1 LVRVKICGVMEPAH
15 AVVAGDSG
23 ADFIGMVFAPTR
35 RRVTLEQAREIVAA
49 VRDIDPR
56 PACVGLFVDSPPD
69 EVNRIAD
76 ECGLDYVQLTG
87 NVSTAHARAIERPV
101 LKSVH
106 VAAAATAVAVLATVR
121 DWYQA
126 MRDRPGFR
134 CLLDSGSPERGI
146 YGGTGKTFDWGIA
159 AEVAARF
166 PVIVAGGLT
175 PENVGAM
182 VRQVRPWG
190 VDVSS
195 GVETV
200 GRKDPAKIGAF
211 IRAVWNVE

>member
-1 LVRVKICGVMEPAH
+1 MVRVKICGVMEPAH
-15 AVVAGDSG
+15 AAVAGDFG
-23 ADFIGMVFAPTR
+23 ADFIGMVFAASR
-35 RRVTLEQAREIVAA
+35 RQITPQRAREIVAA

-76 ECGLDYVQLTG
+76 GCGLDYVQLTG
-87 NVSTAHARAIERPV
+87 NVSVGHARAIERPV

-106 VAAAATAVAVLATVR
+106 VSGAVTATAVLSAVR
-121 DWYQA
+121 DWYEA

-134 CLLDSGSPERGI
+134 CLLDSGSPEKGI
-146 YGGTGKTFDWGIA
+146 YGGTGKAFDWGVA
-159 AEVAARF
+159 AEVARHY

-175 PENVGAM
+175 PGNVGVM
-182 VRQVRPWG
+182 LRQVRPWG

-195 GVETV
+195 GVETD
-200 GRKDPAKIGAF
+200 GRKDPEKIGAF